1 MSIND
6 ANTPKRRRGRPSQ
19 EIGNAHALIRATA
32 LREFARAGFAG
43 VSIADIAQ
51 AAGVAK
57 PLIHYHF
64 ESKDALWEAA
74 VSEGFSILQ
83 RDLASFRELLPT
95 EGTTSDTLRQI
106 AHQLVRYA
114 ARYPELTRIVIN
126 ESGLGG
132 SRSDWLSQKYLLPG
146 YRLAQLGLNLF
157 RHTHTNPNT
166 LSSPEH
172 MIPVVLGVMN
182 FPFLESKLLHEA
194 FGTDV
199 QSDAYLDKQGD
210 VLFTVIQTLL

>member
-6 ANTPKRRRGRPSQ
+6 ANTPKRRRGRPSL
-19 EIGNAHALIRATA
+19 EIGNAHALIRAAA

-83 RDLASFRELLPT
+83 RDLTSFQELLTT
-95 EGTTSDTLRQI
+95 EGATSDTLRQI

-126 ESGLGG
+126 ESGFGG
-132 SRSDWLSQKYLLPG
+132 SRSDWLSQQYLLPG

-157 RHTHTNPNT
+157 RNKNT
-166 LSSPEH
+166 LPSPEH
-172 MIPVVLGVMN
+172 MIPVVLGIMN
-182 FPFLESKLLHEA
+182 FPFLESKLLQEA

-199 QSDAYLDKQGD
+199 QSNVYLEQQGE
-210 VLFTVIQTLL
+210 VLFRVIQTLL